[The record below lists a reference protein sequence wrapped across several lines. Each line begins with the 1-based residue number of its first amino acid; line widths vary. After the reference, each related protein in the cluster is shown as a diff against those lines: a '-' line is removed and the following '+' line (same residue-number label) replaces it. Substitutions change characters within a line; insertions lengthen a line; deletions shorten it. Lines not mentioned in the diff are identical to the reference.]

1 MKGAN
6 AMESLSFLWDMDG
19 TLVDSYPA
27 IVPNV
32 IDACAQFGYII
43 DADTVYRNVI
53 QTSVGSF
60 LESLDTPHT
69 ASIKARFQEFND
81 TRIEKIRP
89 MPNARETLSRL
100 QDAGHRHF
108 VYTHRGASCRA
119 ILEQCGLLPYFTE
132 IVTALDGFP
141 RKPAPDAILYLMKK
155 YALSPAQCFYVGDRS
170 LDMEAARSA
179 SIGGILLMVPGS
191 PAELTGYECHVV
203 WDLMELCSLFCV

>member
-1 MKGAN
+1 
-6 AMESLSFLWDMDG
+6 MESLSFLWDMDG

-32 IDACAQFGYII
+32 IDACAEYGYMI

-53 QTSVGSF
+53 ETSVGSF
-60 LESLDTPHT
+60 LDTLDTPHM
-69 ASIKARFQEFND
+69 ASIKTRFQEFND

-89 MPNARETLSRL
+89 MPHARETLSRL
-100 QDAGHRHF
+100 QKAGHRHF

-132 IVTALDGFP
+132 IVTALDGYP

-155 YALSPAQCFYVGDRS
+155 YALAPERCCYVGDRS
-170 LDMEAARSA
+170 LDMKAARNA
-179 SIGGILLMVPGS
+179 SIGGILLLVPGS
-191 PAELTGYECHVV
+191 PTAPTGYESHVV
-203 WDLMELCSLFCV
+203 RNLLDLCELFCA

>member
-1 MKGAN
+1 
-6 AMESLSFLWDMDG
+6 MESLSFLWDMDG

-32 IDACAQFGYII
+32 IDACAEYGYAI

-53 QTSVGSF
+53 KTSVGSF

-69 ASIKARFQEFND
+69 ASVKARFQELND

-89 MPNARETLSRL
+89 MPHALETLSRL
-100 QDAGHRHF
+100 QKAGHRHF

-119 ILEQCGLLPYFTE
+119 ILANCGLLPYFTE
-132 IVTALDGFP
+132 IVTSLDGYP

-155 YALSPAQCFYVGDRS
+155 YALAPERCYYVGDRS
-170 LDMEAARSA
+170 LDMEAARNA
-179 SIGGILLMVPGS
+179 SIGGILLLVPGS
-191 PAELTGYECHVV
+191 PTEPTGYESHVV
-203 WDLMELCSLFCV
+203 RDLSELCNLFGA